1 MFVKNSNIDSSANTI
16 SEEGDKII
24 ETVNLDEDIKE
35 KIDIIKMDIEGEEY
49 NALIGCK
56 NHIINDKPILLI
68 SVYHNNT
75 DLFRIPKLIYEYNNN
90 YKFYLRNYGN
100 NIFPTEIVLYAIL
113 KKWEKV
119 LTNSTVF
126 IIMLITNKKVCFK
139 IFVVINKMI
148 IRNKCEKYKNIW
160 RYKILWTIH

>member
-113 KKWEKV
+113 KK
-119 LTNSTVF
+119 
-126 IIMLITNKKVCFK
+126 
-139 IFVVINKMI
+139 
-148 IRNKCEKYKNIW
+148 
-160 RYKILWTIH
+160 